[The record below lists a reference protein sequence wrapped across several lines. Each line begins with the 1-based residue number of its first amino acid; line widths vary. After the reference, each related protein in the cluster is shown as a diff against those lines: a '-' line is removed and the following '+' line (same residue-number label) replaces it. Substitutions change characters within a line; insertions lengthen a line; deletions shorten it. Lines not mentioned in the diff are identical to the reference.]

1 MSRNFAGGAPLNSSM
16 RLLPTLLLAFFAFTV
31 PAQSIEL
38 AVQDDAVLLHR
49 SYADANLALDRAQEM
64 NATRI
69 RVNLPWAGSMPD
81 AQAKAKRKPD
91 TVRWD
96 FSKLERL
103 YEQTNARG
111 LQLQVTLVGPAPAW
125 ASGDKKVGNIRPS
138 ATHFAAF
145 ARAAA
150 TAFAGRIDRWSI
162 WNEPNWHR
170 LLGPAKSAPGI
181 YRGLYRAGH
190 RAIVESDPAARV
202 LIGEMMPGAN
212 SERSTPVLK
221 FLRAMTC
228 TRSDWKAA
236 KRCAPLEADG
246 FALHPYQFARRPKE
260 AKHPNRDIVE
270 IGSLPRLT
278 KALDRLRARRV
289 LVTPSGSRM
298 PVYLT
303 EFGYFTHG
311 PLRKSPKMHAAWM
324 SEAYKIARANKRVR
338 QLLQYEIIDPWRD
351 VTWRSAVTNR
361 DGSPRPVFHAL
372 RKLASTG

>member
-1 MSRNFAGGAPLNSSM
+1 M
-16 RLLPTLLLAFFAFTV
+16 RLLPTLLLAFFALTV
-31 PAQSIEL
+31 PAQAIEL

-49 SYADANLALDRAQEM
+49 SYADADLALDRAKEM
-64 NATRI
+64 NASRI
-69 RVNLPWAGSMPD
+69 RVNLSWAGSMPE
-81 AQAKAKRKPD
+81 AQSKARRKPE
-91 TVRWD
+91 TVQWD

-103 YEQTNARG
+103 YEQATSRG
-111 LQLQVTLVGPAPAW
+111 LQLQVTLVGPAPRW
-125 ASGDKKVGNIRPS
+125 ATGNKKVGNIRPD
-138 ATHFAAF
+138 ATHFGAF

-150 TAFAGRIDRWSI
+150 TAFAGRVDRWSI

-190 RAIVESDPAARV
+190 RAIVEVDPGAQV

-212 SERSTPVLK
+212 SEHSTPVLK
-221 FLRAMTC
+221 FIRAMTC

-236 KRCAPLEADG
+236 KRCTALEADG

-260 AKHPNRDIVE
+260 ARHPNPDIVE
-270 IGSLPRLT
+270 IGSLSRLT
-278 KALDRLRARRV
+278 KALDRLRARRA
-289 LVTPSGSRM
+289 LVTPSGKRM

-311 PLRKSPKMHAAWM
+311 PLRKSPKTHAAWM
-324 SEAYKIARANKRVR
+324 SEAWKIAKANKRVR

-372 RKLASTG
+372 RRLASID